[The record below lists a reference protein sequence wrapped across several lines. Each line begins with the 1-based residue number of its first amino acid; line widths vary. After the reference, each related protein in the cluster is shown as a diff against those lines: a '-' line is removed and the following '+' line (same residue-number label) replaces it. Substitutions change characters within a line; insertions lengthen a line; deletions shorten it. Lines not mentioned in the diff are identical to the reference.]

1 MRRMLLCL
9 RPLRSLLFAIC
20 LTGCAVSPGSQAL
33 VDAFHHIR
41 AGGSSHENSSSLD
54 PRFNYLRVQIDRR
67 EIFMALGYVDSYPDG
82 PVEVW
87 YSASAEVLRLRDGR
101 LVGATMNR
109 GTDWLSVFFTNLPR
123 WEQLGEQASFER
135 SRDISPG
142 YQYGIREKMLIQR
155 IPQPSDSQLQL
166 IPASS
171 LTWFEESAEG
181 KGGLPPARY
190 GVSMA
195 SSVPQVMYAEQ
206 CLSSEFCFSWQKWTP
221 LKENKH

>member
-1 MRRMLLCL
+1 MCL

-41 AGGSSHENSSSLD
+41 SDGTSHENSRLD
-54 PRFNYLRVQIDRR
+54 PRFKYLRVQIDQR
-67 EIFMALGYVDSYPDG
+67 EVFMALGYVDSHPDG

-109 GTDWLSVFFTNLPR
+109 GTDWLSVSFTNLPR
-123 WEQLGEQASFER
+123 WEQVGVQATFER

-142 YQYGIREKMLIQR
+142 YQYGIREKLLIRR
-155 IPQPSDSQLQL
+155 IPQPNDSWLQL

-171 LTWFEESAEG
+171 LAWFEENTEG
-181 KGGLPPARY
+181 ASDLPPVRY

-195 SSVPQVMYAEQ
+195 GAVPQVMYAEQ
-206 CLSSEFCFSWQKWTP
+206 CLSSEFCFSWQRWTAQ
-221 LKENKH
+221 EEGKH